1 MIEVKGLTKKYGN
14 TTVVDHLNFSVKKG
28 EVLGFLGP
36 NGAGKSTTM
45 NMMTGYIS
53 ATEGS
58 VIINGYDV
66 YDNPGKAKRSI
77 GYLPEIPPVYPEM
90 TVKEYLKFAMDL
102 KKVAHKDRN
111 DMLNDVMYR
120 TQIADK
126 ADRLIKNLSKGYKQ
140 RVGLAQAIV
149 GYPEV
154 IILDEPTVG
163 LDPEQIIEFRTL
175 IKKLSKNHT
184 MLISSHILSEIKAV
198 CDEVL
203 IINGGKLV
211 VKDDINNLPSH
222 LENAP
227 SLVVEAKGEIEKIEN
242 VIRGVSNVI
251 DVRQLK
257 SAEEGV
263 SKFSISTVN
272 SVDVRE
278 EVFFAFAKGGIPLL
292 SMQPTSLEDIF
303 IALTKPGAKVIR

>member
-1 MIEVKGLTKKYGN
+1 LIEVKGLTKKYGN

-66 YDNPGKAKRSI
+66 YDNPGMAKRSI

-102 KKVAHKDRN
+102 KKVARKDRN

-126 ADRLIKNLSKGYKQ
+126 ADKLIKNLSKGYKQ

-203 IINGGKLV
+203 IINGGELV

-227 SLVVEAKGEIEKIEN
+227 SLVVEAKGETEKIEN

-257 SAEEGV
+257 STEEGV
-263 SKFSISTVN
+263 SKFSISTLN
-272 SVDVRE
+272 SIDVRE
-278 EVFFAFAKGGIPLL
+278 EVFFAFAKEGIPLL

-303 IALTKPGAKVIR
+303 IAMTKPGAMVIK

>member
-66 YDNPGKAKRSI
+66 YDNPGMAKRSI

-102 KKVAHKDRN
+102 KKVARKDRN

-126 ADRLIKNLSKGYKQ
+126 ADKLIKNLSKGYKQ

-203 IINGGKLV
+203 IINGGELV

-227 SLVVEAKGEIEKIEN
+227 SLVVEAKGETEKIEN

-257 SAEEGV
+257 STEEGV
-263 SKFSISTVN
+263 SKFSISTLN
-272 SVDVRE
+272 SIDVRE
-278 EVFFAFAKGGIPLL
+278 EVFFAFAKEGIPLL

-303 IALTKPGAKVIR
+303 IAMTKPGAMVIK